1 MYVAVVPNRGSP
13 PAILLRESYREAG
26 KTKNRTLANLSRWPA
41 ERIEQLRAVLRGDQL
56 LPAAEAVEIVRSLPH
71 GHVLAALG
79 TARCIALDTLLPRRA
94 PPRRRNLALALIVAR
109 LLEPAAKLATARMLD
124 PATASHS
131 LGEMLGLGKVAA
143 KEVYAALDW
152 LGREQPFIE
161 ARLAR
166 RHLKDGAL
174 LLYDVIS
181 TYLEGRCCELAQH
194 GYSRDHRGDRP
205 QIVIGLMCAADG
217 CPVAVEVFEGNTADP
232 VTLAAQIDKLKQR
245 FKLQRVVMV
254 GDRGVLTSARIE
266 QTLRPAGLGWITALR
281 APAIKQLA
289 AEGGPL
295 QPSLFDD
302 RDMPTGQARG
312 LKAHE
317 ITSPDYPGERL
328 VVCKNPLL
336 AEERARKR
344 AELLAATEKELALI
358 VVRVQRAR
366 SPLHG
371 AAAIGQAVGAVLG
384 RRHMAKHFQISITDD
399 TFSFAQNP
407 LSIAAEAALDG
418 IYVIRT
424 NLPTAQSDAAVTV
437 RAYKSLSGVEHA
449 FRSLK
454 TVDLELRPVF
464 HWTAPRVRAHV
475 LLCMLAY
482 YLQWHMRRSLA
493 PMLFD
498 EPDLAA
504 RDAQRTSPVAKA
516 EPSPAAQRKAARKRT
531 DPVDG
536 EPLPV
541 HSFHTLLGDLA
552 TLTRNVVRLGRD
564 RLTAILAT
572 PTQTQRRALDLLG
585 ITPTA

>member
-1 MYVAVVPNRGSP
+1 
-13 PAILLRESYREAG
+13 L
-26 KTKNRTLANLSRWPA
+26 
-41 ERIEQLRAVLRGDQL
+41 Q
-56 LPAAEAVEIVRSLPH
+56 
-71 GHVLAALG
+71 
-79 TARCIALDTLLPRRA
+79 
-94 PPRRRNLALALIVAR
+94 RRRDLALALIVAR
-109 LLEPAAKLATARMLD
+109 LLDPAAKLATARMLD
-124 PATASHS
+124 PTTACHS
-131 LGEMLGLGKVAA
+131 LGEMLELGKVTA
-143 KEVYAALDW
+143 KEIYATADW
-152 LGREQPFIE
+152 RGGEQPFIE
-161 ARLAR
+161 AQLGR

-174 LLYDVIS
+174 LLYDVTS

-205 QIVIGLMCAADG
+205 QIVIGLMCTADG
-217 CPVAVEVFEGNTADP
+217 CPVAVEVFQGNTGDP
-232 VTLAAQIDKLKQR
+232 LTLAAQIDKLKQR
-245 FKLQRVVMV
+245 FRLQRVVMV

-266 QTLRPAGLGWITALR
+266 QTLRSAGLDWITALR

-289 AEGGPL
+289 GEGGPL

-302 RDMPTGQARG
+302 RAV
-312 LKAHE
+312 AE
-317 ITSPDYPGERL
+317 IPSPDYPGERL

-344 AELLAATEKELALI
+344 AELLAATEKELARI
-358 VVRVQRAR
+358 AARVQRAR
-366 SPLHG
+366 SPLRG
-371 AAAIGQAVGAVLG
+371 AAAIGQAVGAGLG
-384 RRHMAKHFQISITDD
+384 RRHMAKPFHIKLTDN

-407 LSIAAEAALDG
+407 LSIAAETALDG

-424 NLPTAQSDAAVTV
+424 NLPAAQSDAAATV

-464 HWTAPRVRAHV
+464 HWTTPRVRAHV

-498 EPDLAA
+498 EPDPAA
-504 RDAQRTSPVAKA
+504 HEAQRSSPVAKA
-516 EPSPAAQRKAARKRT
+516 EPSPAAQRKVARKRT
-531 DPVDG
+531 DPAEG

-552 TLTRNVVRLGRD
+552 TLTRNLVRLGGD
-564 RLTAILAT
+564 RLTAILPT
-572 PTQTQRRALDLLG
+572 PTRTQPRALDLLG
-585 ITPTA
+585 VTLTA